1 MEIHLRGLVE
11 MAWGPIVLL
20 PEIVVSKDACADV
33 AWYFPSTISNKMTCY
48 VMVFATWSYQGVR
61 AGYEDST
68 YTNDAA
74 TALNVLYRRMFA
86 HSISFA
92 GDPDGE
98 EKLTLCHLPPL
109 LHEKDGGQMSKA
121 GRAAEKEQGEANC

>member
-1 MEIHLRGLVE
+1 
-11 MAWGPIVLL
+11 
-20 PEIVVSKDACADV
+20 
-33 AWYFPSTISNKMTCY
+33 MTCY

-92 GDPDGE
+92 GDPDRE
-98 EKLTLCHLPPL
+98 EKLLFAIFRHYYMKRYALSSRWVAGVVGRSIDGNEHLRRRMEAKCQKQDEQLGL
-109 LHEKDGGQMSKA
+109 LHVPK
-121 GRAAEKEQGEANC
+121 